1 MTMSR
6 KLHPTAR
13 ATRECGCRPASPTR
27 RNEVHGVVDDDR
39 RCRRSGKPR
48 MRHIGRSVTMPSAYE
63 RLARTA
69 LYQRCPGSENRITSA
84 GWTSR
89 LFEIIPRGPG
99 TGTSIG
105 GKWREIVS
113 DLYSGRMDLSGK
125 TKLRDRY
132 LINLQLDFFN
142 LCLSSISLLTT
153 NKANENLQPLLQR
166 AIQFLSSLKVRYVVQ
181 INII

>member
-1 MTMSR
+1 MRLPPGVADEAQRGAWRRRRRPEM
-6 KLHPTAR
+6 PTEWETED
-13 ATRECGCRPASPTR
+13 ATHRTIG
-27 RNEVHGVVDDDR
+27 DDA
-39 RCRRSGKPR
+39 
-48 MRHIGRSVTMPSAYE
+48 SAYE

-125 TKLRDRY
+125 
-132 LINLQLDFFN
+132 
-142 LCLSSISLLTT
+142 
-153 NKANENLQPLLQR
+153 
-166 AIQFLSSLKVRYVVQ
+166 VRT
-181 INII
+181 